1 MSDNFLT
8 KAKFTKMVEKEVL
21 SKKLTYMDAVIHIC
35 ENNDIDLED
44 VRKFIAVSVKDKI
57 EAEAMTLK
65 FLPQSNT
72 LPID

>member
-8 KAKFTKMVEKEVL
+8 KAKFTKMVEKEVMA
-21 SKKLTYMDAVIHIC
+21 KKLTYMDAVIHIC
-35 ENNDIDLED
+35 DNNDIDLED

-57 EAEAMTLK
+57 EAEAMTLN
-65 FLPQSNT
+65 FLPQSNM